1 MQGLGYTH
9 PEWGHGNNHG
19 QLKVSFDT
27 IDLDKAEEE
36 LSKGLIH
43 NLHIQTLSK
52 IKFKTPKISV
62 TGQGVIEQL
71 FIGPHKPSGFEGI
84 LDRITK

>member
-1 MQGLGYTH
+1 MSYQSYLNSADNMYDAIRQRVADEGSRLR
-9 PEWGHGNNHG
+9 
-19 QLKVSFDT
+19 
-27 IDLDKAEEE
+27 DKAEEG